1 MTRIVN
7 FEELSKETV
16 IADNIECHR
25 QIWHDGA
32 EWLGYEKRPRQFDG
46 LLLFNSDIVGEFY
59 INGERSFSAGNGDA
73 VYIPSGSSYKL
84 KFKQGGKAT
93 DIFTVNFTLS
103 DAKGNIL
110 RMTDGT
116 TLFPSAASLP
126 CRNIASELSNA
137 VLFADSK
144 LKRQALLLSLLDSF
158 SSNFQKQSKTYYIIK
173 KGILLLQEEWNKNE
187 KNEKYA
193 KICGVSESGFY
204 AYFKEWAGES
214 PKQYKNR
221 IRINV
226 AKSMLEN
233 SDLLISDIA
242 FRVGFD
248 DPYYFS
254 RIFKKIVGASPR
266 TFRNN

>member
-1 MTRIVN
+1 M
-7 FEELSKETV
+7 
-16 IADNIECHR
+16 
-25 QIWHDGA
+25 
-32 EWLGYEKRPRQFDG
+32 
-46 LLLFNSDIVGEFY
+46 
-59 INGERSFSAGNGDA
+59 
-73 VYIPSGSSYKL
+73 
-84 KFKQGGKAT
+84 
-93 DIFTVNFTLS
+93 
-103 DAKGNIL
+103 
-110 RMTDGT
+110 
-116 TLFPSAASLP
+116 
-126 CRNIASELSNA
+126 
-137 VLFADSK
+137 
-144 LKRQALLLSLLDSF
+144 
-158 SSNFQKQSKTYYIIK
+158 
-173 KGILLLQEEWNKNE
+173 LQEEWNKNE

-214 PKQYKNR
+214 PKEYKNR